1 MAKVIKIFKTVRENW
16 KKSILAIVITGYGVK
31 FVNRKYE
38 EDLLRRE
45 YCKEAKKYG
54 DVKINIGERP
64 RKITV
69 FLNPAASTGKA
80 SKLFE
85 KNAAPLLHLAGLEV
99 NLIKTEYEGQ
109 VKKFMEV
116 METNETDGIIA
127 AGGGGTLLETVTGV
141 MKKEDKDFKKKIPIG
156 VIPLGK
162 TNLFAKLLFGSDKE
176 QVRFIL
182 DSALA
187 VVDGFSKKMDVVEYK
202 SEDGRNTYS
211 LVGLTAGAYSE
222 AEKKKQKYWY
232 FGPLKSKWTYIRST
246 LTQWPSVISG
256 KLSYLPATEENT
268 KLQKIVIKQP
278 LPEVKRSWWNVLHL
292 FYKPRPQN
300 SQEVFEEVEAE
311 DGQEEEYTSEDVTTV
326 EFSVIAPIVQ
336 NQQQKIVAPELHI
349 GPSQI
354 ARKDFISEGFRREK
368 LATRV
373 YSSPDSRHSLVKRIK
388 FVPDLPEDT
397 EKKVWYSIDGE
408 QFEAVPVE
416 IKLLRNRLNVFHSSR
431 TLPC

>member
-1 MAKVIKIFKTVRENW
+1 MAKVIKALQTIRENW
-16 KKSILAIVITGYGVK
+16 KKSVFAVIIAGYGVK
-31 FVNRKYE
+31 FVNRKFE

-45 YCKEAKKYG
+45 YCKEAKKFG
-54 DVKINIGERP
+54 DVKISIGERP

-69 FLNPAASTGKA
+69 FLNPAASSGKA

-85 KNAAPLLHLAGLEV
+85 KNAAPLLHLAGIEV
-99 NLIKTEYEGQ
+99 NLVKTEYEGQ

-116 METNETDGIIA
+116 LEKEETDGIVA
-127 AGGGGTLLETVTGV
+127 AGGGGTLLETITGV
-141 MKKEDKDFKKKIPIG
+141 MKKEDKNFAKKIPIG

-182 DSALA
+182 DSTLA
-187 VVDGFSKKMDVVEYK
+187 VVDGFYQKKDVIEYM
-202 SEDGRNTYS
+202 SEDGRSTYS
-211 LVGLTAGAYSE
+211 LMGLTAGPYSQ
-222 AEKKKQKYWY
+222 AEKKKSKYWY

-268 KLQKIVIKQP
+268 KLHNVVIKKAA
-278 LPEVKRSWWNVLHL
+278 PEIKRSWWNILHV
-292 FYKPRPQN
+292 FYKPVQQN
-300 SQEVFEEVEAE
+300 SDMTEEVEAGDE
-311 DGQEEEYTSEDVTTV
+311 GVEEVSVGDLTTV
-326 EFSVIAPIVQ
+326 ELSVTAPIVQ
-336 NQQQKIVAPELHI
+336 TQEQKIVALDLQI

-354 ARKDFISEGFRREK
+354 DRKDFISEGFRREK
-368 LATRV
+368 LPNRV
-373 YSSPDSRHSLVKRIK
+373 YSSPESSHTLVKKVK

-416 IKLLRNRLNVFHSSR
+416 IRLLRNRLKMFERFR
-431 TLPC
+431 TLSC